1 MNEWLEICNFS
12 LKEEYDILNFVF
24 YAFLTLGTAFWALG
38 VKQKASGSSIV
49 DIVLLLSM
57 PITAA
62 IYAKGAYDAKSGAGG
77 PGKIPIY
84 IVLSFEYA
92 VLSWRLYKVGNLSE
106 SASDSSVSSASDSS
120 SISSVSSASD
130 SSVSVSS
137 ASSSY
142 YAACLVG
149 WQLLNKDLKVW
160 LFPTFSV
167 VVNLIFIALLNT
179 YQESTFLNPLFQ

>member
-1 MNEWLEICNFS
+1 MNQWLEFCDFS

-38 VKQKASGSSIV
+38 VKQKALGSSIV

-57 PITAA
+57 PITTA
-62 IYAKGAYDAKSGAGG
+62 IYAKGAYDAKSGAEG

-84 IVLSFEYA
+84 IVLSIEYA

-106 SASDSSVSSASDSS
+106 LLPILLFLLFRLPLILLFLLLPILLLS
-120 SISSVSSASD
+120 
-130 SSVSVSS
+130 
-137 ASSSY
+137 SSSY
-142 YAACLVG
+142 FVACLVG
-149 WQLLNKDLKVW
+149 WQLLNKDMKVW